1 MTGVSEMKKR
11 VCPRCGNEIQKGESF
26 CGNCGSSIPKEKDHT
41 YIYVGVAM
49 FVVIFIV
56 IIGLGILGSES
67 DETKNIIVD
76 DLSEIVQDEDRAEDY
91 LDTTIHTSGYLFRK
105 EDELDIDMDYA
116 ISSSAKSFKKKNYVL
131 IDSDELKNVGSLSK
145 ISMDG
150 SLEKKSGTIVF
161 NVDRVTVDKKLSKE
175 KGKKELEKKLGL
187 NEEKKVVVKD
197 KEEKKQEESN
207 DSDTVKDGSTVTVD
221 DLLSDPGKYAGK
233 NLKVH
238 GMFPQ
243 QLVRAADGRDI
254 VAIDSFNFDKY
265 VEIKGGSPNFGGCEG
280 IVTGNIILDNGT
292 PIINASSYESIG
304 STLSADTSDAYYTTS
319 DNYTGPTSTY
329 VANYDM
335 VIRSE
340 YGKSAPKVDILKKG
354 QLVQIRDIKST
365 GQDGWGL
372 IEHGKW
378 VCIDDWSNG
387 YIEYLTKVSGD

>member
-1 MTGVSEMKKR
+1 MIGASEMKKR

-26 CGNCGSSIPKEKDHT
+26 CGNCGRSIPKEKDHT

-56 IIGLGILGSES
+56 IIGLGLLGSES

-76 DLSEIVQDEDRAEDY
+76 DLTEIVQDKDRAEDY

-150 SLEKKSGTIVF
+150 SLEKKSGKIVF

-187 NEEKKVVVKD
+187 NEEKKVVVK
-197 KEEKKQEESN
+197 EEP
-207 DSDTVKDGSTVTVD
+207 SDTVKEGSTVSVD
-221 DLLSDPGKYAGK
+221 DILSDPEKYAGK
-233 NLKVH
+233 RLKIH
-238 GMFPQ
+238 GMLPQ
-243 QLVRAADGRDI
+243 SVLETSDGRLI
-254 VAIDSFNFDKY
+254 VTIDNMTLDKHI
-265 VEIKGGSPNFGGCEG
+265 EIRGASPDFGGCEAMVIG
-280 IVTGNIILDNGT
+280 TVFLENGT
-292 PIINASSYESIG
+292 PVINAYSFEALG
-304 STLSADTSDAYYTTS
+304 NTLSADTSDAYYPIT
-319 DNYTGPTSTY
+319 DGYTGYTDTY
-329 VANYDM
+329 EANYDM
-335 VIRSE
+335 VIRNDYST
-340 YGKSAPKVDILKKG
+340 SAAKVDILKKG
-354 QLVQIRDIKST
+354 QLVKIRDMKST

-372 IEHGKW
+372 IEPGKW
-378 VCIDDWSNG
+378 VCIEDWNKG
-387 YIEYLTKVSGD
+387 MTYLTKVN

>member
-26 CGNCGSSIPKEKDHT
+26 CGNCGRSIPKEKDHT

-49 FVVIFIV
+49 FAVIFIV
-56 IIGLGILGSES
+56 VIGLGILGSES

-76 DLSEIVQDEDRAEDY
+76 DLSEIVQDKDRAEDY

-105 EDELDIDMDYA
+105 EDELDIEMDYA

-150 SLEKKSGTIVF
+150 SLEKKSGNIVF

-175 KGKKELEKKLGL
+175 EGKKELEKKLGL
-187 NEEKKVVVKD
+187 NEEKKVVVK
-197 KEEKKQEESN
+197 EEKKQEEP
-207 DSDTVKDGSTVTVD
+207 SDTVKEGSTVTVD
-221 DLLSDPGKYAGK
+221 DILSDPGKYAGI

-243 QLVRAADGRDI
+243 QLVRAADGRN
-254 VAIDSFNFDKY
+254 VMAIYDFEYNKF

-280 IVTGNIILDNGT
+280 IVTGSIILDNGT
-292 PIINASSYESIG
+292 PIINASCYESIG

-354 QLVQIRDIKST
+354 KYVQIRDMKST
-365 GQDGWGL
+365 GQDIWGL

-378 VCIDDWSNG
+378 VCIEDWSNG
-387 YIEYLTKVSGD
+387 QIEYLTKVSGD

>member
-1 MTGVSEMKKR
+1 MKKR

-26 CGNCGSSIPKEKDHT
+26 CGNCGRSIPKEKDHT

-56 IIGLGILGSES
+56 VIGLGLLGSES

-105 EDELDIDMDYA
+105 EDELDIDKDYA
-116 ISSSAKSFKKKNYVL
+116 ISSSTKSFKKKNYVL

-150 SLEKKSGTIVF
+150 SLEKKSGKIVF
-161 NVDRVTVDKKLSKE
+161 NVDCVTVDKKLSKKE
-175 KGKKELEKKLGL
+175 GKKELEKKLGL
-187 NEEKKVVVKD
+187 NEEKKVVVK
-197 KEEKKQEESN
+197 EEKKQEEP
-207 DSDTVKDGSTVTVD
+207 SDTVKEGSTVTVD
-221 DLLSDPGKYAGK
+221 DILSDPGKYAGI

-243 QLVRAADGRDI
+243 QLVRAADGRN
-254 VAIDSFNFDKY
+254 VMAIYDFEYNKF

-304 STLSADTSDAYYTTS
+304 STLSADTSDAYYPIT
-319 DNYTGPTSTY
+319 DGYTGYTDTY
-329 VANYDM
+329 EANYDM
-335 VIRSE
+335 VIRNDYST
-340 YGKSAPKVDILKKG
+340 SAAKVDILKKG
-354 QLVQIRDIKST
+354 QLVKIRDMKST
-365 GQDGWGL
+365 GQDIWGL

-378 VCIDDWSNG
+378 VCIEDWNKG
-387 YIEYLTKVSGD
+387 MTYLTKVN

>member
-1 MTGVSEMKKR
+1 MKNR
-11 VCPRCGNEIQKGESF
+11 VCPHCGNKIQKGESF
-26 CGNCGSSIPKEKDHT
+26 CGNCGRSIPKEKDHT

-56 IIGLGILGSES
+56 IIGLGLLGSES

-105 EDELDIDMDYA
+105 EDELDIDKDYA

-150 SLEKKSGTIVF
+150 SLEKKSGNIVF

-175 KGKKELEKKLGL
+175 EGKKKLDKKLGL
-187 NEEKKVVVKD
+187 NEEKKVVVK
-197 KEEKKQEESN
+197 EEP
-207 DSDTVKDGSTVTVD
+207 SDTVKEGSTVSVD
-221 DLLSDPGKYAGK
+221 DILSDPEKYAGK
-233 NLKVH
+233 RLKIH
-238 GMFPQ
+238 GMLPQ
-243 QLVRAADGRDI
+243 SVIEASDGRLI
-254 VAIDSFNFDKY
+254 VTVDNMTLDKHI
-265 VEIKGGSPNFGGCEG
+265 EIRGASPDFGGCETMVIG
-280 IVTGNIILDNGT
+280 TIFLENGT
-292 PIINASSYESIG
+292 PIINAYSFEALG
-304 STLSADTSDAYYTTS
+304 NTLSADTSDAYYPTS

-335 VIRSE
+335 VIRNDYST
-340 YGKSAPKVDILKKG
+340 SAAKVDILKKG
-354 QLVQIRDIKST
+354 QLVKIRDMKST

-372 IEHGKW
+372 IEYGKW
-378 VCIDDWSNG
+378 VCIEDWNKG
-387 YIEYLTKVSGD
+387 MTYLTKVN

>member
-1 MTGVSEMKKR
+1 MKKK

-26 CGNCGSSIPKEKDHT
+26 CGNCGSSIPKEKDHR

-56 IIGLGILGSES
+56 VIGLGILGSES
-67 DETKNIIVD
+67 NETKNIIVD

-105 EDELDIDMDYA
+105 EDGLDIDMDYA

-150 SLEKKSGTIVF
+150 SLEKKSGNIVF
-161 NVDRVTVDKKLSKE
+161 NVDRVTVDKKLSKKE
-175 KGKKELEKKLGL
+175 GKKELEKKLDL

-197 KEEKKQEESN
+197 KEENKQEEP
-207 DSDTVKDGSTVTVD
+207 SDTVKEGSTVSVD
-221 DLLSDPGKYAGK
+221 DILSDPDKYAGK
-233 NLKVH
+233 RLNIH
-238 GMFPQ
+238 GMLPQ
-243 QLVRAADGRDI
+243 SVIESSDGRSI
-254 VAIDSFNFDKY
+254 VTVDNMTLDKHI
-265 VEIKGGSPNFGGCEG
+265 EIRGASPGFGGCEAMVIG
-280 IVTGNIILDNGT
+280 TVFLENGT
-292 PIINASSYESIG
+292 PVINAYSFEALG
-304 STLSADTSDAYYTTS
+304 NTVSADTSDAYYPTS

-335 VIRSE
+335 VIRNDYSPN
-340 YGKSAPKVDILKKG
+340 AAKVDILKKG
-354 QLVQIRDIKST
+354 QLVKIRDMKST

-378 VCIDDWSNG
+378 VCIEDWSKG
-387 YIEYLTKVSGD
+387 MTYLTEVSGD

>member
-56 IIGLGILGSES
+56 IIGLGLLGSES

-116 ISSSAKSFKKKNYVL
+116 IGSSAKSFKKKNYVL

-150 SLEKKSGTIVF
+150 SLEKKSGNIVF

-175 KGKKELEKKLGL
+175 EGKKELEKKLGL
-187 NEEKKVVVKD
+187 NEEKKVVVK
-197 KEEKKQEESN
+197 EESN

-254 VAIDSFNFDKY
+254 VAIDNFNFDKY

-354 QLVQIRDIKST
+354 KYVQIRDMKST
-365 GQDGWGL
+365 GQDIWGL

-378 VCIDDWSNG
+378 VCIEDWSNG
-387 YIEYLTKVSGD
+387 QIEYLTKVSGD

>member
-1 MTGVSEMKKR
+1 MKKR

-26 CGNCGSSIPKEKDHT
+26 CRNCGNVMPKEKDHT
-41 YIYVGVAM
+41 YIYVGIAM

-150 SLEKKSGTIVF
+150 SLEKKSGNIVF

-175 KGKKELEKKLGL
+175 EGKKELEKKLGL
-187 NEEKKVVVKD
+187 NEEKKTVVK
-197 KEEKKQEESN
+197 EEP
-207 DSDTVKDGSTVTVD
+207 SDTVKDGSTVSVD
-221 DLLSDPGKYAGK
+221 DILSDPEKYAGK
-233 NLKVH
+233 RLKIH
-238 GMFPQ
+238 GMLPQ
-243 QLVRAADGRDI
+243 SVLETSDGRLIATVD
-254 VAIDSFNFDKY
+254 NMTLDKHI
-265 VEIKGGSPNFGGCEG
+265 EIRGASPDFGGCEAMVVG
-280 IVTGNIILDNGT
+280 TVFLENGT
-292 PIINASSYESIG
+292 PVINAYSFEALG
-304 STLSADTSDAYYTTS
+304 NTLSADTSDAYYPIT
-319 DNYTGPTSTY
+319 DGYTGYTDTY
-329 VANYDM
+329 EANYDM
-335 VIRSE
+335 VIRNDYST
-340 YGKSAPKVDILKKG
+340 SAAKVDILKKG
-354 QLVQIRDIKST
+354 QLVKIRDIKST
-365 GQDGWGL
+365 GQDIWGL

-378 VCIDDWSNG
+378 VCIEDWNKG
-387 YIEYLTKVSGD
+387 MTYLTKVN

>member
-1 MTGVSEMKKR
+1 MQKR

-26 CGNCGSSIPKEKDHT
+26 CGNCGNVVPKEKDHT

-56 IIGLGILGSES
+56 IIGLGLLGSES

-116 ISSSAKSFKKKNYVL
+116 ISSSTKSFKKKNYVL

-150 SLEKKSGTIVF
+150 SLEKKFGKIVF

-175 KGKKELEKKLGL
+175 EGKKELEKKLGL

-197 KEEKKQEESN
+197 KEDKKQEESN

-254 VAIDSFNFDKY
+254 VAINNFNFDKY
-265 VEIKGGSPNFGGCEG
+265 VEIKGGSPDFGGCEG

-304 STLSADTSDAYYTTS
+304 SKLSADTSDAYYTTS

-354 QLVQIRDIKST
+354 KYVQIRDMKST
-365 GQDGWGL
+365 GQDIWGL

-378 VCIDDWSNG
+378 VCIEDWSNG
-387 YIEYLTKVSGD
+387 QIEYLTKVSGD

>member
-1 MTGVSEMKKR
+1 MKKR

-26 CGNCGSSIPKEKDHT
+26 CGNCGRSIPKEKDHT
-41 YIYVGVAM
+41 YIYVGGAM

-67 DETKNIIVD
+67 NETKNIIVD

-150 SLEKKSGTIVF
+150 SLEKKSGNIVF

-187 NEEKKVVVKD
+187 NEEKKSVVK
-197 KEEKKQEESN
+197 KES
-207 DSDTVKDGSTVTVD
+207 SDTVKDGATVSVD
-221 DLLSDPGKYAGK
+221 DILSDPEKYAGK
-233 NLKVH
+233 RLNIH
-238 GMFPQ
+238 GMLPQ
-243 QLVRAADGRDI
+243 SVLETSDGRLI
-254 VAIDSFNFDKY
+254 VTVDNMTLDKHI
-265 VEIKGGSPNFGGCEG
+265 EIRGSTPGFGGCEAMVIG
-280 IVTGNIILDNGT
+280 TVFLENGT
-292 PIINASSYESIG
+292 PIINAYSFEALG
-304 STLSADTSDAYYTTS
+304 NTLSADTSDAYYPIT
-319 DNYTGPTSTY
+319 DGYTGYTDTY
-329 VANYDM
+329 EANYDM
-335 VIRSE
+335 VIRNDYST
-340 YGKSAPKVDILKKG
+340 SAAKVDLLKKG
-354 QLVQIRDIKST
+354 QLVKIRDIKST

-372 IEHGKW
+372 IEPGKW
-378 VCIDDWSNG
+378 VCIEDWNKG
-387 YIEYLTKVSGD
+387 MTYLTKVN

>member
-26 CGNCGSSIPKEKDHT
+26 CGNCGSSIPEEKDHT

-56 IIGLGILGSES
+56 IIGLGLLGSES

-150 SLEKKSGTIVF
+150 SLEKKSGKIVF

-175 KGKKELEKKLGL
+175 DGKKELEKKLDL
-187 NEEKKVVVKD
+187 NEEKKVVVK
-197 KEEKKQEESN
+197 EEP
-207 DSDTVKDGSTVTVD
+207 SDTVKEGSTVTVD

-254 VAIDSFNFDKY
+254 VAINNFNFDKY
-265 VEIKGGSPNFGGCEG
+265 VEIKGGSPDFGGCEG

-354 QLVQIRDIKST
+354 KYVQIRDMKST
-365 GQDGWGL
+365 GQDIWGL

-378 VCIDDWSNG
+378 VCIEDWSNG
-387 YIEYLTKVSGD
+387 QIEYLTKVSGD

>member
-1 MTGVSEMKKR
+1 MTGENDMKKR

-26 CGNCGSSIPKEKDHT
+26 CGNCGRSIPKEKDHT

-67 DETKNIIVD
+67 NETKNIIVD

-197 KEEKKQEESN
+197 KEDKKQEESN

-254 VAIDSFNFDKY
+254 VAIDNFNFDKY

-354 QLVQIRDIKST
+354 KYVQIRDMKST
-365 GQDGWGL
+365 GQDIWGL

-378 VCIDDWSNG
+378 VCIEDWSNG
-387 YIEYLTKVSGD
+387 QIEYLTKVSGD